1 LGTRRG
7 LGGVGDYRRAYGIAV
22 RNSLVDPDDTDGLVQ
37 LLRCSHRW
45 ARDLTKEARDKAEL
59 ERNAEI
65 VAAGKRGEPIAQTAS
80 CLGVHEATVSR
91 IQRAV
96 AEQEREAEQL
106 AERQAAR
113 MQVAPPAQQA
123 EPTPS
128 RPAEP
133 LPAAEAEAPAAS
145 QPVPAKAPTP
155 PPSVEP
161 EADEPAEPEVEHEP
175 VSVAAAA
182 QQAKPRVIDTETP
195 PALAWHRVL
204 QALRTI
210 NDLRCAQRRQQPTSC
225 SRRTG
230 P

>member
-106 AERQAAR
+106 AERQATR
-113 MQVAPPAQQA
+113 MQVAPPAQ
-123 EPTPS
+123 
-128 RPAEP
+128 
-133 LPAAEAEAPAAS
+133 
-145 QPVPAKAPTP
+145 
-155 PPSVEP
+155 
-161 EADEPAEPEVEHEP
+161 
-175 VSVAAAA
+175 
-182 QQAKPRVIDTETP
+182 
-195 PALAWHRVL
+195 
-204 QALRTI
+204 
-210 NDLRCAQRRQQPTSC
+210 
-225 SRRTG
+225 
-230 P
+230 